1 MFVFIHRSKAV
12 ALSRDAGDEELHG
25 RYRRRTVEMTGQTGT
40 SRSQEIPNPEMV
52 AHDGLE
58 LNSGEL
64 ERRVTLIADAA
75 ERQCSGVTRD
85 PWDP

>member
-1 MFVFIHRSKAV
+1 
-12 ALSRDAGDEELHG
+12 
-25 RYRRRTVEMTGQTGT
+25 MTGQTGT

-52 AHDGLE
+52 ANDGLE

-75 ERQCSGVTRD
+75 ERQCCGVTRD
-85 PWDP
+85 PWDL